1 MLQILLNLFVAII
14 LDNLDKDEERKR
26 KELQVRAQSKDSI
39 PLHLKA
45 IEKVV
50 PSVRTKVKVTS
61 GFDVLDIDEAA
72 VREYVQQGEQKL
84 QDAVRQQLHMR
95 KLSVCSAQDEE
106 DDEDDG
112 LIDESG
118 TDKVQFDIDQFD
130 CILILMMF
138 VVSVATDQC

>member
-1 MLQILLNLFVAII
+1 MAII
-14 LDNLDKDEERKR
+14 LDNLDKDEENKSR
-26 KELQVRAQSKDSI
+26 ELLERAQSTAQDSI
-39 PLHLKA
+39 PYHLRA

-95 KLSVCSAQDEE
+95 NMSVCSAQDEE
-106 DDEDDG
+106 DDDEVS
-112 LIDESG
+112 IDETG
-118 TDKVQFDIDQFD
+118 TDKVQF
-130 CILILMMF
+130 
-138 VVSVATDQC
+138 